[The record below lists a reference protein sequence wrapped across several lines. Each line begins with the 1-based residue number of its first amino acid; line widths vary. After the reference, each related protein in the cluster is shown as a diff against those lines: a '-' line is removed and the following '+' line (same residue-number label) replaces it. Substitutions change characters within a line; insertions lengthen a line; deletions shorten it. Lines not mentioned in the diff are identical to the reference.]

1 MDKDTLYKY
10 FSHQATD
17 EERRQ
22 VRAWVESSPENM
34 QKYMSERAFYDSV
47 TLLAEPEAPAVRR
60 FSLKRVMTVTSK
72 IAAVAVV
79 TLLLSYVV
87 RTYLFPPQIPMQE
100 LYVPVGKQ
108 VNLTLA
114 DGTNVWLNSRTRLKY
129 PAIFSGKE
137 RRVEIDGE
145 GYFKVQKDADCPFRV
160 QTDGG
165 VVEVLGTTFNVE
177 AYSSEHNFRTS
188 LLEGSVKITDNRTGE
203 YLLSPDQMAEMQ
215 ADGSMKIS
223 AISDYDAFR
232 WTEGIISLKN
242 DSFESIMKKFEK
254 YYGVTIKIECDN
266 FAGVSYSGKFYHS
279 DGLQYALKVL
289 QRDIDF
295 TYVSEQEN
303 HIIYIK

>member
-10 FSHQATD
+10 FSHHATD
-17 EERRQ
+17 DERRE
-22 VRAWVESSPENM
+22 VKAWVESSPENF
-34 QKYMSERAFYDSV
+34 QEYMSERAFYDSV
-47 TLLAEPEAPAVRR
+47 TLLTEPETPAVRR

-114 DGTNVWLNSRTRLKY
+114 DGTNVWLNSGTRLKY

-137 RRVEIDGE
+137 RRVTIDGE
-145 GYFKVQKDADCPFRV
+145 GYFKVQKDAECPFRV

-188 LLEGSVKITDNRTGE
+188 LLEGSVKITDNRNCE
-203 YLLSPDQMAEMQ
+203 YLLLPDQVAEMQ

>member
-114 DGTNVWLNSRTRLKY
+114 DGTNVWLNSGTRLKY

-188 LLEGSVKITDNRTGE
+188 LLEGSVKITDNRNGE

-254 YYGVTIKIECDN
+254 YYDVTIKIERDN
-266 FAGVSYSGKFYHS
+266 FSGVSYSGKFYHS

>member
-114 DGTNVWLNSRTRLKY
+114 DGTNVWLNSGTRLKY

-188 LLEGSVKITDNRTGE
+188 LLEGSVKITDNRNGE

-223 AISDYDAFR
+223 AISDYDAFC

>member
-10 FSHQATD
+10 FSHLATD

-114 DGTNVWLNSRTRLKY
+114 DGTNVWLNSGTRLKY

-188 LLEGSVKITDNRTGE
+188 LLEGSVKITDNRNGE

-254 YYGVTIKIECDN
+254 YYDVTIKIERDN
-266 FAGVSYSGKFYHS
+266 FSGVSYSGKFYHS

>member
-47 TLLAEPEAPAVRR
+47 TLLAEPEAPVVRR

-114 DGTNVWLNSRTRLKY
+114 DGTNVWLNSGTRLKY

-188 LLEGSVKITDNRTGE
+188 LLEGSVKITDNRNGE

>member
-1 MDKDTLYKY
+1 
-10 FSHQATD
+10 
-17 EERRQ
+17 
-22 VRAWVESSPENM
+22 
-34 QKYMSERAFYDSV
+34 
-47 TLLAEPEAPAVRR
+47 
-60 FSLKRVMTVTSK
+60 
-72 IAAVAVV
+72 
-79 TLLLSYVV
+79 
-87 RTYLFPPQIPMQE
+87 MQE

-108 VNLTLA
+108 LNLTLA
-114 DGTNVWLNSRTRLKY
+114 DGTNVWLNSGTRLKY

-188 LLEGSVKITDNRTGE
+188 LLEGSVKITDNHNGE
-203 YLLSPDQMAEMQ
+203 YLLSPNQMAEMQ

-223 AISDYDAFR
+223 AIPDYDAFR

-295 TYVSEQEN
+295 TYVSEQDN

>member
-47 TLLAEPEAPAVRR
+47 TLLVEPEAPAVRR

-114 DGTNVWLNSRTRLKY
+114 DGTNVWLNSGTRLKY

-188 LLEGSVKITDNRTGE
+188 LLEGSVKITDNRNGE

-254 YYGVTIKIECDN
+254 YYDVTIKIERDN
-266 FAGVSYSGKFYHS
+266 FSGVSYSGKFYHS

>member
-79 TLLLSYVV
+79 TLLLSCVV

-114 DGTNVWLNSRTRLKY
+114 DGTNVWLNSGTRLKY

-188 LLEGSVKITDNRTGE
+188 LLEGSVKITDNRNGE

>member
-114 DGTNVWLNSRTRLKY
+114 DGTNVWLNSGTRLKY
-129 PAIFSGKE
+129 PTIFLGKE

-188 LLEGSVKITDNRTGE
+188 LLEGSVKITDNRNGE

-223 AISDYDAFR
+223 AISDYDAFC

>member
-114 DGTNVWLNSRTRLKY
+114 DGTNVWLNSGTRLKY

-188 LLEGSVKITDNRTGE
+188 LLEGSVKITDNRNGE

-232 WTEGIISLKN
+232 WTEGIIILKN

>member
-1 MDKDTLYKY
+1 
-10 FSHQATD
+10 
-17 EERRQ
+17 
-22 VRAWVESSPENM
+22 
-34 QKYMSERAFYDSV
+34 MSERAFYDSV
-47 TLLAEPEAPAVRR
+47 TLLAEPKAPAVRR

-87 RTYLFPPQIPMQE
+87 RTYLFPLQIPMQE

-114 DGTNVWLNSRTRLKY
+114 DGTNVWLNSGTRLKY

-188 LLEGSVKITDNRTGE
+188 LLEGSVKITDNRNGE

>member
-114 DGTNVWLNSRTRLKY
+114 DGTNVWLNSGTRLKY

-188 LLEGSVKITDNRTGE
+188 LLEGSVKITDNRNIE

>member
-114 DGTNVWLNSRTRLKY
+114 DGTNVWLNSGTRLKY

-177 AYSSEHNFRTS
+177 AYSSEQNFRTS
-188 LLEGSVKITDNRTGE
+188 LLEGSVKITDNRNGE

-266 FAGVSYSGKFYHS
+266 YAGVSYSGKFYHS

-289 QRDIDF
+289 QRDINF

>member
-34 QKYMSERAFYDSV
+34 QKYMSERAFCDSV

-87 RTYLFPPQIPMQE
+87 RTYLFPLQIPMQE

-114 DGTNVWLNSRTRLKY
+114 DGTNVWLNSGTRLKY

-188 LLEGSVKITDNRTGE
+188 LLEGSVKITDNRNGE

>member
-1 MDKDTLYKY
+1 MDKDTLYRY

-22 VRAWVESSPENM
+22 VRTWVESSPENL
-34 QKYMSERAFYDSV
+34 QEYMSERAFYDSV
-47 TLLAEPEAPAVRR
+47 TLLAEPAAPVVRR

-114 DGTNVWLNSRTRLKY
+114 DGTNVWLNSGTRLKY

-188 LLEGSVKITDNRTGE
+188 LLEGSVKITDNRNGE

-266 FAGVSYSGKFYHS
+266 FAGVRYSGKFYHS

>member
-1 MDKDTLYKY
+1 MDKATLYKY
-10 FSHQATD
+10 FSHEATD
-17 EERRQ
+17 DVRRQ
-22 VRAWVESSPENM
+22 VREWVESSPENM
-34 QKYMSERAFYDSV
+34 QEYMAERAFYDSV
-47 TLLAEPEAPAVRR
+47 TLLADPKLPAVRR
-60 FSLKRVMTVTSK
+60 FSFKRMLTAASK

-108 VNLTLA
+108 LNLTLA
-114 DGTNVWLNSRTRLKY
+114 DGTNVWLNSGTRLKY

-188 LLEGSVKITDNRTGE
+188 LLEGSVKITDNHNGE
-203 YLLSPDQMAEMQ
+203 YQLSPDQMAEMQ

-223 AISDYDAFR
+223 AIPDYDAFR

>member
-114 DGTNVWLNSRTRLKY
+114 DGTNVWLNSGTRLKY

-188 LLEGSVKITDNRTGE
+188 LLEGSVKITDNRNSE

>member
-34 QKYMSERAFYDSV
+34 QKYMSERTFYDSV

-114 DGTNVWLNSRTRLKY
+114 DGTNVWLNSGTRLKY

-188 LLEGSVKITDNRTGE
+188 LLEGSVKITDNRNGE

>member
-114 DGTNVWLNSRTRLKY
+114 DGTNVWLNSGTRLKY

-188 LLEGSVKITDNRTGE
+188 LLEGSVKITDNHNGE
-203 YLLSPDQMAEMQ
+203 YQLSPDQMAEMQ

-223 AISDYDAFR
+223 AIPDYDAFR

>member
-114 DGTNVWLNSRTRLKY
+114 DGTNVWLNSGTRLKY

-188 LLEGSVKITDNRTGE
+188 LLEGSVKITDNRNGE

-215 ADGSMKIS
+215 TDGSMKIS

>member
-22 VRAWVESSPENM
+22 VRTWVESSPENL
-34 QKYMSERAFYDSV
+34 QEYMSERAFYDSV

-188 LLEGSVKITDNRTGE
+188 LLEGSVKITDNRNGE

>member
-34 QKYMSERAFYDSV
+34 QKYMSERAFCDSV

-114 DGTNVWLNSRTRLKY
+114 DGTNVWLNSGTRLKY

-188 LLEGSVKITDNRTGE
+188 LLEGSVKITDNRNGE

>member
-114 DGTNVWLNSRTRLKY
+114 DGTNVWLNSGTRLKY

-177 AYSSEHNFRTS
+177 AYSSEQNFRTS
-188 LLEGSVKITDNRTGE
+188 LLEGSVKITDNRNGE

-289 QRDIDF
+289 QRDINF

>member
-114 DGTNVWLNSRTRLKY
+114 DGTNVWLNSGTRLKY

-188 LLEGSVKITDNRTGE
+188 LLEGSVKITDNRNGE

-215 ADGSMKIS
+215 ADGSMKIF